1 MPSKLLT
8 MQVPVWVFWLKMAL
22 LWPAN
27 AGLRVVCQP
36 LPRYVRIQTTLGI
49 FGFQGPSHQIYLI
62 SVPKQVS
69 EKTYQLCPH
78 ASCNVAGL
86 TADANILIDQARLR
100 AGRYAYQYQEPIPVE
115 QLVEYVCNYK
125 QFYTQRGGLRP
136 FGVAFLFAGYDEHYG
151 FQLYQSDPSG
161 NYSGWKATVIGANNQ
176 AGKSLLKSEYK
187 TGEEAEESIPDVQEA
202 LKLAVKVLNKTMD
215 GTTAAAAAEKM
226 ELYTMTLENGE
237 CAHHILNKQ
246 EAQQVIDAVE
256 AEAASAG
263 DAQVWDIGCNSCL
276 ESFVYQDENFCC
288 TVDTLPFWKTHF
300 RTERVR
306 TLSV

>member
-1 MPSKLLT
+1 MARRYDSSTTTFSPEGRLH
-8 MQVPVWVFWLKMAL
+8 QVEYAIE
-22 LWPAN
+22 AINN
-27 AGLRVVCQP
+27 AGTCVGILAKDGIVMASER
-36 LPRYVRIQTTLGI
+36 RITSGLLAPAKT
-49 FGFQGPSHQIYLI
+49 
-62 SVPKQVS
+62 S

-78 ASCNVAGL
+78 AACNVAGL

-100 AGRYAYQYQEPIPVE
+100 AGRYAYQYQEQIPVE

-187 TGEEAEESIPDVQEA
+187 TGEEADESQIPNVTEA

-215 GTTAAAAAEKM
+215 GSTAAAAAEKM
-226 ELYTMTLENGE
+226 ELYTMTLKEGGE
-237 CAHHILNKQ
+237 CVHHILTKA
-246 EAQQVIDAVE
+246 ETQQVIDDVGLDT
-256 AEAASAG
+256 ASAG
-263 DAQVWDIGCNSCL
+263 DA
-276 ESFVYQDENFCC
+276 
-288 TVDTLPFWKTHF
+288 
-300 RTERVR
+300 
-306 TLSV
+306 

>member
-1 MPSKLLT
+1 MARRYDSSTTTFSPEGRLH
-8 MQVPVWVFWLKMAL
+8 QVEYAIE
-22 LWPAN
+22 AINN
-27 AGLRVVCQP
+27 AGTCVGILAKDGIVMASER
-36 LPRYVRIQTTLGI
+36 RITSGLLA
-49 FGFQGPSHQIYLI
+49 PA
-62 SVPKQVS
+62 KVS

-100 AGRYAYQYQEPIPVE
+100 AGRYAFQYQEPIPVE

-263 DAQVWDIGCNSCL
+263 DA
-276 ESFVYQDENFCC
+276 
-288 TVDTLPFWKTHF
+288 
-300 RTERVR
+300 
-306 TLSV
+306 